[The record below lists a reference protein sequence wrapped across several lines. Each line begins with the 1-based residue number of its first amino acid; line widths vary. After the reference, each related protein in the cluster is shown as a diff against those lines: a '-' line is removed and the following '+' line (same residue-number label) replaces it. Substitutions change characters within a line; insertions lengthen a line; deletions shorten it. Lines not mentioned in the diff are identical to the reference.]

1 MDSMTCSIEET
12 FRKRKKEEEE
22 ERKEKCVIFK
32 RFEIKRMFNSIS
44 KHVAEFI
51 KYRRLKI

>member
-1 MDSMTCSIEET
+1 MTCSIEET